1 MRLVSRDLWLG
12 GSPPPLPPSP
22 PGFRAARWRMGGGEY
37 PLAWFST
44 YITIYAYRRGEGTGG
59 RVKSS
64 VVRFGNQTLPVNGGG
79 EWEWEWVPLYIQA
92 WAPSLWRRIRYKG
105 PLPAYIHNSVPYT
118 TAAVKDCPLQ
128 SFFARTIVTCRCG
141 MGYKIPP
148 WGKGLIIIVHFF
160 SILPS
165 DLE

>member
-1 MRLVSRDLWLG
+1 MTRWV
-12 GSPPPLPPSP
+12 PPPSP

-64 VVRFGNQTLPVNGGG
+64 VVRFGSQTLPVNGGG
-79 EWEWEWVPLYIQA
+79 EVSPWVPLYIQA
-92 WAPSLWRRIRYKG
+92 WAPSLWRRIRCKGLLSSYTHNSVPYIRYKG
-105 PLPAYIHNSVPYT
+105 PLPAYTHNSVPYT

-128 SFFARTIVTCRCG
+128 SSLRAVYRYPRAVV
-141 MGYKIPP
+141 
-148 WGKGLIIIVHFF
+148 WGTKYPRGAKG
-160 SILPS
+160 
-165 DLE
+165 